1 MANKT
6 LNTRIKNK
14 VDTYENWTSA
24 NPTLLAGEIAIVKI
38 PGSAGAVQQEPAT
51 LFKVGDGV
59 TAFKDLPFASGLAA
73 NVYSWALAARKPD
86 YTADEIQGLEAYIS
100 GKVQDTNTKYKIEAA
115 VEDPHTYKL
124 FYKELNGEWTAQDT
138 ITIPKDTLTEGSAN
152 GTVAFNGED
161 VAVHGLGTAA
171 YQADTYF
178 ATAEALTATD
188 GKLATV
194 EATANAA
201 APQTYVDGELAKKAN
216 AADVYNKGEV
226 DQKIAGAVSSVYKPA
241 GSVAYAKLPELSE
254 TVLGNVY
261 NVTDAFTTDARFV
274 EGADQKHPAGS
285 NVVVVKVVEEYKFDV
300 LSGFV
305 DLSGHATKEELATG
319 VQEAK
324 TYADG
329 LNTAMD
335 ARVQAVEAD
344 KHTHSNKVLLDT
356 YTQTEENLA
365 DAVAKKHE
373 HSNKTVLDGI
383 DAGKVAAWDAK
394 ADDAS
399 LAAIAK
405 SGNAKDLTQTPGE
418 YIIFDCGTATTVI

>member
-73 NVYSWALAARKPD
+73 NVYSWALAAKKPN
-86 YTADEIQGLEAYIS
+86 YTAEEIQGLEDYIS
-100 GKVQDTNTKYKIEAA
+100 GKVQDTNTKYKIEAV
-115 VEDPHTYKL
+115 VEDPYTYKL

-335 ARVQAVEAD
+335 TRVQAVEAD

-399 LAAIAK
+399 LAPIAK

>member
-124 FYKELNGEWTAQDT
+124 FYKELNGEWTEQDT

-152 GTVAFNGED
+152 GTVAFNGKD

>member
-1 MANKT
+1 MANTT

-24 NPTLLAGEIAIVKI
+24 NPTLLAGEIAIVTV
-38 PGSAGAVQQEPAT
+38 PGSTGAVQQEPAT
-51 LFKVGDGV
+51 LFKVGDGT
-59 TAFKDLPFASGLAA
+59 TAFSDLPFASGLAA
-73 NVYSWALAARKPD
+73 NVYSWALAAKKPD
-86 YTADEIQGLEAYIS
+86 YTAEEIQGLEDYIS
-100 GKVQDTNTKYKIEAA
+100 GKVQDTNTKYKIEAV

-124 FYKELNGEWTAQDT
+124 FYKELNGEWTEQDT

-178 ATAEALTATD
+178 ATAEALNTANE
-188 GKLATV
+188 KLATV

-201 APQTYVDGELAKKAN
+201 AAKSYVDGELAKKAN
-216 AADVYNKGEV
+216 VSEVYNKGEV
-226 DQKIAGAVSSVYKPA
+226 DNKIAGAVSSVYKPA
-241 GSVAYAKLPELSE
+241 GSVAYAELPELSE

-261 NVTDAFTTDARFV
+261 NVTDKFTTDARFV
-274 EGADQKHPAGS
+274 EGADKKHPAGT

-300 LSGFV
+300 LAGFV
-305 DLSGHATKEELATG
+305 DLSGHATKEDLSSG
-319 VQEAK
+319 IQEAK

-335 ARVQAVEAD
+335 ARVQAVEAE
-344 KHTHSNKVLLDT
+344 KHSHGNKALLDS
-356 YTQTEENLA
+356 YTQTEKNLA
-365 DAVAKKHE
+365 DAVAKKHD
-373 HSNKTVLDGI
+373 HTNKEVLDGI
-383 DAGKVAAWDAK
+383 DAEKVAAWDAK
-394 ADDAS
+394 ADDSA

>member
-1 MANKT
+1 MANTT

-14 VDTYENWTSA
+14 VDTYKNWTSA
-24 NPTLLAGEIAIVKI
+24 NPTLLAGEIAIVTI
-38 PGSAGAVQQEPAT
+38 PGSTGAVQQEPAT

-73 NVYSWALAARKPD
+73 NVYSWALAAEKPD

-399 LAAIAK
+399 LAPIAK